1 MSTSYS
7 KKIGKVNIQSTDFV
21 SDTTLKKARIP
32 PEYEKALQYN
42 ITVQLRKTL
51 MKAIMM
57 LEMLSQCVPQS
68 IINRAKEKG
77 KRGTIY
83 SQIIL

>member
-1 MSTSYS
+1 
-7 KKIGKVNIQSTDFV
+7 
-21 SDTTLKKARIP
+21 
-32 PEYEKALQYN
+32 
-42 ITVQLRKTL
+42 

-83 SQIIL
+83 SQIILQTTLMIKIKSEMIKNCLKEP